1 MVDITPIVNALIM
14 LIAAIITTFIIPLLK
29 KNASAQDLNEMLKWI
44 DIAVMAAQQMY
55 YMEDGPTRKQYVLDF
70 LAAKGYDVDSDEVDA
85 AIESAVLKLHQELEV

>member
-1 MVDITPIVNALIM
+1 MVDITPVINALIM
-14 LIAAIITTFIIPLLK
+14 LLAAIITTFVIPLLK

-55 YMEDGPTRKQYVLDF
+55 YMEDGATRKQYVLDF
-70 LAAKGYDVDSDEVDA
+70 LTEKGYDVNSQAVDA